1 MNEDIIKLITMYEK
15 VLHGNDDEL
24 GLFNCYDTYYS
35 GCWDGELKIIEE
47 LKLKLE
53 VIMNKDDGSSFYH

>member
-15 VLHGNDDEL
+15 VLHGNDARKGIFD
-24 GLFNCYDTYYS
+24 CCDTYYK
-35 GCWDGELKIIEE
+35 GCWDSELKIIEE